1 MDEAPQIA
9 DIQRG
14 YRIMFCFINV
24 FGDLLT
30 DYLAPSLS
38 LHQARKRR
46 HPSHYTLQMALF
58 RSPTMLIAYSR
69 ARLNI
74 NIMNC
79 IHKDNIAFKNPHEL
93 NCPRIV

>member
-1 MDEAPQIA
+1 MDEAPQMA

-24 FGDLLT
+24 LETSSRTIWPLVFLSIRPENEDIHLT
-30 DYLAPSLS
+30 IPY
-38 LHQARKRR
+38 KW
-46 HPSHYTLQMALF
+46 HY
-58 RSPTMLIAYSR
+58 SGVPTMLIAYSR